1 MDTIQQAVKQT
12 VAENRMQA
20 QTPTDIAAAQHV
32 WQAVLA
38 GMKAEGMIF
47 MDQPVTISMLFK
59 ATERSS
65 DLEETLAKIAQEL
78 NETLD
83 NFDYADSKDN
93 AVKALRGIVEGARMA
108 VKMVEAAHINWPLHK
123 PAVETDEDRLWQ
135 ANLLRG
141 TVPGVPDAV
150 GPCGCVSCSSTQRP

>member
-1 MDTIQQAVKQT
+1 MDTIQQAIKQA

-32 WQAVLA
+32 WQAVLTC
-38 GMKAEGMIF
+38 MKVDGMIF
-47 MDQPVTISMLFK
+47 MDQPVTTNMLFK

-78 NETLD
+78 NDSLD

-93 AVKALRGIVEGARMA
+93 AVKALRGIVEAARTA
-108 VKMVEAAHINWPLHK
+108 VTMVEAAHINWPLHK

-141 TVPGVPDAV
+141 TVPGAPDAV
-150 GPCGCVSCSSTQRP
+150 ESCGCVSCSSTRRL